1 MYNLHAFVDLQIP
14 ISKNVAS
21 LLLVSQH
28 FLSCS
33 TVHWQIGNIG
43 KKERV
48 KVKKW
53 STECFTAS
61 EDIASS
67 WLEEKIKRARGLL
80 SSREEEL
87 SGDASGTR

>member
-48 KVKKW
+48 KSQKVVHRVFHRFRGH
-53 STECFTAS
+53 CQFM
-61 EDIASS
+61 
-67 WLEEKIKRARGLL
+67 ARGKNKK
-80 SSREEEL
+80 
-87 SGDASGTR
+87 G